1 MALTD
6 AEIDAALAAAG
17 IDAPLPPELRTT
29 WVRLYNEND
38 LDGNVATI
46 LMRQDPV
53 YDTYYPGNKT
63 AEGRA
68 RYTEAEYE
76 AIVDAFENTLIE
88 YNLPPDM
95 FSRTEFG
102 DMIAGLVSPSEFNRR
117 VAGVVEGVTQRGE
130 DVRQFYATNY
140 GVPLTDDDIIKSVL
154 QPGMGDQIIQE
165 RIQIAQIG
173 GAAAGSGFDIE
184 LDVANSLQDIGV
196 SYDQALQL
204 FQTAESQ
211 IPVLQRLVQRHD
223 DPNNPF
229 DLNEFLDAAAR
240 GDAET
245 ISRIQNLTRAE
256 TAGFTETGFG
266 QDRQTGVVGGLVDR

>member
-17 IDAPLPPELRTT
+17 IDVPLPPELRTV
-29 WVRLYNEND
+29 WVRHYNENG
-38 LDGNVATI
+38 LDGNVATV

-68 RYTEAEYE
+68 RYSEAEYE
-76 AIVDAFENTLIE
+76 AILDAYDQTLAEHGVEGLFTREE
-88 YNLPPDM
+88 YGELV
-95 FSRTEFG
+95 
-102 DMIAGLVSPSEFNRR
+102 AGLVSPSEFNRR
-117 VAGVVEGVTQRGE
+117 VSGVVEGVTQRGE

-140 GVPLTDDDIIKSVL
+140 GVPLTDDDIIRSVL
-154 QPGMGDQIIQE
+154 NPSMGDDIIRE

-173 GAAAGSGFDIE
+173 GAAAGSGFDITME
-184 LDVANSLQDIGV
+184 VADSLQDLNIG
-196 SYDQALQL
+196 YEQALQL

-223 DPNNPF
+223 DPSNQF
-229 DLNEFLDAAAR
+229 DLNDFLDAAAR
-240 GDAET
+240 GDAST
-245 ISRIQNLTRAE
+245 LDRIQRMTRQEAS
-256 TAGFTETGFG
+256 GFSSTGFA
-266 QDRQTGVVGGLVDR
+266 QDRQTGVLGGLVDR